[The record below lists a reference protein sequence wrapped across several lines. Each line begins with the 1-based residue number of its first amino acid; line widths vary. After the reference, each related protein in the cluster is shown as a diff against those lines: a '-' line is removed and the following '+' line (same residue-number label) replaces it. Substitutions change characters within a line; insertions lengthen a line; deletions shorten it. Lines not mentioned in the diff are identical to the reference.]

1 MSLGQNLAWM
11 PPGHL
16 RPPDDHHSDARGA
29 NGLSRVSSGTRT
41 PQMRFSTSEQ
51 GSQAGNLISDID
63 AAAEEDARIT
73 LFRDL
78 YNRSEAKIN
87 DLFSAKKSV
96 SAPPDEDAM
105 VLEPPESTPARPKD
119 SERPAKK
126 AARKLDDD
134 DYDEYDDEDESE
146 AQEDATVSPLKVKS
160 AATPFHDTS
169 SATATPVEGG
179 KDTKKDTL
187 EGIRKKLEEGKKA
200 TEEAAR
206 QSFQTLFYTLE
217 NDHDAMK
224 EQERLE
230 ESERLVEAEM
240 SGQGVNNSGNNAM
253 NGANGYGSLSNANLG
268 ASSLTLKNLIARIDM
283 KRTMVQASDAELR
296 SLMSEVRKNRSKWAS
311 EEKVGQE
318 ELYEAAEKVLS
329 ELKAMTEHSSFFLSR
344 VNKREAPDYHTII
357 KHPMDLG
364 SMTKKLKTLQYKSK
378 QEFVDDLNLIWAN
391 CLKYNASPEHFL
403 RKHALY
409 MRKET
414 EKLVPLIPDIVIR
427 DRAEVEA
434 EERRLQLAEMDGAEE
449 SDDEPIMSSR
459 GRKAPGKTSQK
470 GAAPSRQT
478 PSGSEAPSGPLGSQ
492 PKNSVGP
499 DADGLVDGSQNGLS
513 TPPAGI
519 LTPIGPNGV
528 GATGTGSQVDAMEMD
543 SFVSPNLTTGGLSAI
558 GIEYDDPEYQIW
570 KQVTKKDR
578 ALIAAERH
586 RLFKGDKLNVDE
598 PALLRTKA
606 GMRRW
611 LKNQKHAGPESDKT
625 ADSQS
630 NVLQPETSETLAEG
644 IEEED
649 DKVIPD
655 YYDVMSGI
663 PDIPPHLKWRE
674 DAEGNVVDNLEE
686 FLHILPKGMFTQPD
700 SKLSRRMDANMR
712 QMQETRKICSKV
724 SIVKQ
729 MQLQSQV
736 YQNQF
741 QKYQPEP
748 FVEQDV
754 PAHVMND
761 EGPVVSPWI
770 SKAVLQRSVAK
781 ILYHTG
787 FEEYQPSA
795 LDAVTDIASEFFF
808 KISRTLKEYME
819 SPKVPVPDA
828 SEVPN
833 LSATNFKSPYTQ
845 QEVILHTLSAMG
857 SDIESLESYVKE
869 DIERVGTKLGVIHE
883 RLRAHFTELLRP
895 AFHDTTGDGSNAF
908 NDGSEQFVGGD
919 FAEDIDEDFFGFKEM
934 GLDRE
939 FGLAS
944 LSVPFHLLQNRMYN
958 AHQSQNTST
967 SQTTNTL
974 FPPPPPYQ
982 HITIQTLPQQI
993 GLVQNFFLQK
1003 LQANG
1008 EEPLVEDIELPL
1020 KQRPSRPK
1028 LPASGK
1034 IMPPSN
1040 SGIQT
1045 SPQKRPLPP
1054 SATAQTSS
1062 SSKLGLALGV
1072 AEPSKKK
1079 AKKNNGAAGDA
1090 SSSSITN
1097 MGPPIAGNEDSFVS
1111 SVGDPTKPANDL
1123 DANNQSNFN
1132 GNSNSKESVHS
1143 TNDIGNNTLPD
1154 SGTALSGEVDQHY
1167 NKVNGINTSHSENA
1181 ASQPTTSMM
1190 SPESINGHL

>member
-1 MSLGQNLAWM
+1 
-11 PPGHL
+11 
-16 RPPDDHHSDARGA
+16 
-29 NGLSRVSSGTRT
+29 
-41 PQMRFSTSEQ
+41 
-51 GSQAGNLISDID
+51 
-63 AAAEEDARIT
+63 
-73 LFRDL
+73 
-78 YNRSEAKIN
+78 
-87 DLFSAKKSV
+87 
-96 SAPPDEDAM
+96 
-105 VLEPPESTPARPKD
+105 
-119 SERPAKK
+119 
-126 AARKLDDD
+126 
-134 DYDEYDDEDESE
+134 
-146 AQEDATVSPLKVKS
+146 
-160 AATPFHDTS
+160 
-169 SATATPVEGG
+169 
-179 KDTKKDTL
+179 
-187 EGIRKKLEEGKKA
+187 
-200 TEEAAR
+200 
-206 QSFQTLFYTLE
+206 
-217 NDHDAMK
+217 
-224 EQERLE
+224 
-230 ESERLVEAEM
+230 
-240 SGQGVNNSGNNAM
+240 
-253 NGANGYGSLSNANLG
+253 
-268 ASSLTLKNLIARIDM
+268 
-283 KRTMVQASDAELR
+283 
-296 SLMSEVRKNRSKWAS
+296 
-311 EEKVGQE
+311 
-318 ELYEAAEKVLS
+318 
-329 ELKAMTEHSSFFLSR
+329 
-344 VNKREAPDYHTII
+344 
-357 KHPMDLG
+357 MDLG

-391 CLKYNASPEHFL
+391 CLKYNDKPEHFL
-403 RKHALY
+403 RKHALF

-434 EERRLQLAEMDGAEE
+434 EERRLQLAETDGAEE

-459 GRKAPGKTSQK
+459 GRKAPGKKSLK

-499 DADGLVDGSQNGLS
+499 DVDGMADGSQNGLS

-519 LTPIGPNGV
+519 LTPIGANGV
-528 GATGTGSQVDAMEMD
+528 GAVGSGSQIDAMEMD
-543 SFVSPNLTTGGLSAI
+543 SFVAPNLTAGGLSAI

-611 LKNQKHAGPESDKT
+611 LKNQKQAGPESDKA

-630 NVLQPETSETLAEG
+630 NARQPETSETLAEG

-649 DKVIPD
+649 GKVIPD

-663 PDIPPHLKWRE
+663 PDIPPHLTWRE

-686 FLHILPKGMFTQPD
+686 FLHILPKGSFTQPD

-748 FVEQDV
+748 FVEQDA
-754 PAHVMND
+754 PTHVMND
-761 EGPVVSPWI
+761 DGPVVSPWI

-819 SPKVPVPDA
+819 SPKVPTAETSDVLN
-828 SEVPN
+828 S
-833 LSATNFKSPYTQ
+833 SATSYKSPYTQ

-857 SDIESLESYVKE
+857 SDIESLESYIKD
-869 DIERVGTKLGVIHE
+869 DIERVGTKLGVIHD

-895 AFHDTTGDGSNAF
+895 ALNETGGDGSNAF

-958 AHQSQNTST
+958 AHQSQNT
-967 SQTTNTL
+967 
-974 FPPPPPYQ
+974 
-982 HITIQTLPQQI
+982 
-993 GLVQNFFLQK
+993 
-1003 LQANG
+1003 
-1008 EEPLVEDIELPL
+1008 
-1020 KQRPSRPK
+1020 R
-1028 LPASGK
+1028 
-1034 IMPPSN
+1034 
-1040 SGIQT
+1040 
-1045 SPQKRPLPP
+1045 
-1054 SATAQTSS
+1054 
-1062 SSKLGLALGV
+1062 
-1072 AEPSKKK
+1072 
-1079 AKKNNGAAGDA
+1079 
-1090 SSSSITN
+1090 
-1097 MGPPIAGNEDSFVS
+1097 
-1111 SVGDPTKPANDL
+1111 
-1123 DANNQSNFN
+1123 
-1132 GNSNSKESVHS
+1132 
-1143 TNDIGNNTLPD
+1143 
-1154 SGTALSGEVDQHY
+1154 
-1167 NKVNGINTSHSENA
+1167 
-1181 ASQPTTSMM
+1181 
-1190 SPESINGHL
+1190 

>member
-16 RPPDDHHSDARGA
+16 RPPDDHHSDARGV

-41 PQMRFSTSEQ
+41 PQMRFSVSEQ
-51 GSQAGNLISDID
+51 GSQAGNMIADAD

-78 YNRSEAKIN
+78 YNLSEAKIN
-87 DLFSAKKSV
+87 ALFSAKRSE
-96 SAPPDEDAM
+96 SAPSEA
-105 VLEPPESTPARPKD
+105 VATVPEAPEITPARPQD
-119 SERPAKK
+119 SGQPAKK

-134 DYDEYDDEDESE
+134 NYDEYDDEEESE
-146 AQEDATVSPLKVKS
+146 TQENANASPLKARS
-160 AATPFHDTS
+160 AVTPLYDAS
-169 SATATPVEGG
+169 PAQRPSPATATPADSG

-187 EGIRKKLEEGKKA
+187 EETRKKLEEGKKA
-200 TEEAAR
+200 TEQAAR
-206 QSFQTLFYTLE
+206 QSFQTMFHTLE

-240 SGQGVNNSGNNAM
+240 SGQGVNNSGNNGSS
-253 NGANGYGSLSNANLG
+253 GANGYGSLSNANLG

-344 VNKREAPDYHTII
+344 VNKREAPDYHTVI

-364 SMTKKLKTLQYKSK
+364 TMTKKLKTLQYKSK

-403 RKHALY
+403 RKHALF

-459 GRKAPGKTSQK
+459 GRKAPGKKTSQK
-470 GAAPSRQT
+470 GAAAPSRQT

-499 DADGLVDGSQNGLS
+499 DADGLAEGSQNGLS
-513 TPPAGI
+513 TPPPGT
-519 LTPIGPNGV
+519 LTPLGANGIG
-528 GATGTGSQVDAMEMD
+528 AAASGSQLDAMEMD
-543 SFVSPNLTTGGLSAI
+543 SFVAPALTMAGTSAI
-558 GIEYDDPEYQIW
+558 GFDYDDPEYQIW

-586 RLFKGDKLNVDE
+586 RLFKGDKLNAE
-598 PALLRTKA
+598 ERALLRTKT

-611 LKNQKHAGPESDKT
+611 LKNQKQAGPESDK
-625 ADSQS
+625 AVESQS
-630 NVLQPETSETLAEG
+630 NALQPETSETLAEG

-649 DKVIPD
+649 DRVIPD

-663 PDIPPHLKWRE
+663 PDIPPHLVWRE
-674 DAEGNVVDNLEE
+674 DAEGNVVDNMEE
-686 FLHILPKGMFTQPD
+686 FLHILPKGSFTQPD

-741 QKYQPEP
+741 QKYNPEP

-754 PAHVMND
+754 STHVMND
-761 EGPVVSPWI
+761 EGPVINPWI
-770 SKAVLQRSVAK
+770 SKAALQRSVGK
-781 ILYHTG
+781 LLYHTG

-795 LDAVTDIASEFFF
+795 LDAITDIASEFFV

-819 SPKVPVPDA
+819 APKIPVTETSDV
-828 SEVPN
+828 SN
-833 LSATNFKSPYTQ
+833 SSAAKYKSPYTQ
-845 QEVILHTLSAMG
+845 QEVILHTLSAVG
-857 SDIESLESYVKE
+857 TDVESLESYIKD

-958 AHQSQNTST
+958 AHQSQNTSA
-967 SQTTNTL
+967 SQTASTL
-974 FPPPPPYQ
+974 FPVPPPYP
-982 HITIQTLPQQI
+982 HITMESLPSQI

-1008 EEPLVEDIELPL
+1008 EEPLTEDLELPL

-1028 LPASGK
+1028 LPGSGK
-1034 IMPPSN
+1034 IVPPSN
-1040 SGIQT
+1040 SNLTT

-1054 SATAQTSS
+1054 SIAQMS
-1062 SSKLGLALGV
+1062 SSKTGLSF

-1079 AKKNNGAAGDA
+1079 AKKNNGTSADT
-1090 SSSSITN
+1090 STSTT
-1097 MGPPIAGNEDSFVS
+1097 MGPSGNDESFASLIGDSKLSTENKPGDQAASNKLPGEHLKGDLGASNDGVGMTGS
-1111 SVGDPTKPANDL
+1111 SA
-1123 DANNQSNFN
+1123 
-1132 GNSNSKESVHS
+1132 
-1143 TNDIGNNTLPD
+1143 TL
-1154 SGTALSGEVDQHY
+1154 TGEVDPHHD
-1167 NKVNGINTSHSENA
+1167 KLNGINSSNNENA
-1181 ASQPTTSMM
+1181 AGTTSMM
-1190 SPESINGHL
+1190 SPESINGHS